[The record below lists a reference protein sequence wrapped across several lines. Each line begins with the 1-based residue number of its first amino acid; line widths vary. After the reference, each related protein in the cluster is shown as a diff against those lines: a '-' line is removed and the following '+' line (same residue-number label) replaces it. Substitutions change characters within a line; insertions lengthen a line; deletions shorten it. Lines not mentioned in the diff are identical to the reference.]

1 MDALAERLRARPVGP
16 AVPRPQ
22 ANPEQHFA
30 RKIELSG
37 NTLTAEIRVEDDEVT
52 QGTALEYLT
61 EEGQDPAH
69 WSVTGFRK
77 IKYGQGME
85 SVRFT
90 FTRVGS
96 AGSLVLPDLD
106 DLHEQVRRDL
116 TSGTKA
122 GAPARANRTVV
133 GVIADPQ
140 VGKVSERG
148 GVSELLARLEK
159 SRKAWADYLDAERPD
174 EVVLVDAG
182 DAIENFEN
190 TGSQERTNDL
200 QLTEQIRLWR
210 RVFWSWIET
219 AAHHAPVVKVVSV
232 PSNHCRVRRGKANLA
247 TPDDDFGIEVLSQVA
262 DMAGVYPEKYGH
274 VSFYSP
280 EKEHESLALP
290 TLGGKVLGFAHGHQV
305 GSPEKLPQWLAG
317 QALGRTP
324 IGMADITVFGHWHN
338 LRVQTVGDDRWMFIA
353 PTSDNGSAWFRNISG
368 NESAPGVLTFT
379 VESDGWRGLHVC

>member
-16 AVPRPQ
+16 AAPPPR

-69 WSVTGFRK
+69 WRVTGFRK

-148 GVSELLARLEK
+148 GV
-159 SRKAWADYLDAERPD
+159 
-174 EVVLVDAG
+174 
-182 DAIENFEN
+182 
-190 TGSQERTNDL
+190 
-200 QLTEQIRLWR
+200 
-210 RVFWSWIET
+210 
-219 AAHHAPVVKVVSV
+219 
-232 PSNHCRVRRGKANLA
+232 
-247 TPDDDFGIEVLSQVA
+247 
-262 DMAGVYPEKYGH
+262 
-274 VSFYSP
+274 
-280 EKEHESLALP
+280 
-290 TLGGKVLGFAHGHQV
+290 
-305 GSPEKLPQWLAG
+305 
-317 QALGRTP
+317 
-324 IGMADITVFGHWHN
+324 
-338 LRVQTVGDDRWMFIA
+338 
-353 PTSDNGSAWFRNISG
+353 
-368 NESAPGVLTFT
+368 
-379 VESDGWRGLHVC
+379 